1 MINTVER
8 GLPDLFK
15 AQAMETPDE
24 PAIVFGHERMSY
36 GQLDLTTDALGAYLR
51 DCGVSTDD
59 PVGIF
64 METCQ
69 EYIVASIGTLKAG
82 AAFMPMALD
91 SPEPLLRAIV
101 AESQPKVV
109 VTKSRYLSKLDGF
122 AGTHL
127 LTIDSDQS
135 WRSFCSDTCGNQ
147 ITGDGL
153 AFIPYTSGTTG
164 NPKGVM
170 LAGSSVISSYF
181 SRYKFSSYSV
191 GDRVAC
197 NIFFTWE
204 FLRPL
209 LKGGTVYVV
218 PDDIVFLPRSLT
230 AFISERRI
238 SEMLFT
244 PSLLQGVLNS
254 AELDIL
260 RAQLSSLRV
269 VWLNGEVV
277 PASLLKLALSVLP
290 DDARVFN
297 TYSISETHDVCTVE
311 LTNLCVDGMDVCPV
325 GFPMEGVT
333 VRVLPEGRSALTSNG
348 AGELFIGG
356 RGLAQGYLKRPD
368 LDSERFVRWNGE
380 KYYATG
386 DLAEIDESGMTT
398 IVGRDDSMV
407 KIRGY
412 SVYLG
417 AIEEALRNHCDVR
430 DAVVLA
436 ETEDETNKRLV
447 AYVVRSSQATWNVDA
462 KSGTSRDLR
471 RLLERYLPLYM
482 VPSRFM
488 ELDALPVNQQTGK
501 LERKSLPK
509 PRERTTVVEGRAP
522 LRKDSTA
529 AERHLALRELW
540 GEILDVARDS
550 LEDDWNFF
558 DLGGHSL
565 AGLELTL
572 GIEHTF
578 GIELS
583 GTEIYEH
590 PTISEL
596 AVYLEGRGSYM
607 ESRNSLGNDSVLAPE
622 ISPTDSVRTTR
633 LSEASSVLV
642 TGATGFLGA
651 FLLAELLRVTGQ
663 SARFYCLVRDRGSG
677 QGKPGNRVLET
688 LKFYGLFRPSMEGRI
703 VPVPGDIAQPQ
714 MGLENEKY
722 HELAEEID
730 LIFHCAASVNYAY
743 PYTVAKPHTVDGT
756 AEMLKFACTA
766 RTKTMQYISSNG
778 VFPGGDE
785 TPYLENNQIDVFVD
799 RMEGGYNQAKWVAE
813 KLVWSAVSRGLP
825 ACIFRPGNIGHHS
838 STGTVNPN
846 DFQSLI
852 IKACARSGC
861 APLAPDWRFEM
872 TPVDFLVTAIAKF
885 SDEST
890 HLGRVYNVVQQDPV
904 SADSVF
910 ALMESRGYVT
920 DRVSLCEWKSRLQ
933 EMADRED
940 DLELGVLVRSLDSV
954 EGYLSDTSSYDN
966 SQFSKALAEIGLTI
980 PTGSVEYVTRFLRE

>member
-1 MINTVER
+1 MNSVEH
-8 GLPDLFK
+8 GLHDLFRI
-15 AQAMETPDE
+15 QAMETPDE

-36 GQLDLTTDALGAYLR
+36 SQLDQATDVLGAYLR
-51 DCGVSTDD
+51 NCGVSTND

-64 METCQ
+64 METCP

-122 AGTHL
+122 AGTHIL
-127 LTIDSDQS
+127 SIDSDQS
-135 WRSFCSDTCGNQ
+135 WKSFDPAICGAHV
-147 ITGDGL
+147 TGDNL
-153 AFIPYTSGTTG
+153 VFIPYTSGTTG
-164 NPKGVM
+164 DPKGVM
-170 LAGSSVISSYF
+170 LPGSSVISSYF
-181 SRYKFSSYSV
+181 SRYKFSSYRV

-197 NIFFTWE
+197 NIFFAWE

-218 PDDIVFLPRSLT
+218 PDDVVFLPRSLS
-230 AFISERRI
+230 AFISEHRI

-254 AELDIL
+254 AEPEVL
-260 RAQLSSLRV
+260 RDQLSSLRV

-277 PASLLKLALSVLP
+277 PTSLLKLALSMLP

-311 LTNLCVDGMDVCPV
+311 LTDLWMDGMDVCPV
-325 GFPMEGVT
+325 GLPMEGVT
-333 VRVLPEGRSALTSNG
+333 VRVLPEGQFALASSG
-348 AGELFIGG
+348 AGELFISGQ
-356 RGLAQGYLKRPD
+356 GLARGYLKRPD
-368 LDSERFVRWNGE
+368 LNSERFVRRNGE
-380 KYYATG
+380 RYYSTG

-398 IVGRDDSMV
+398 IIGRDDSMV

-417 AIEEALRNHCDVR
+417 AIEETLRNCCDVR

-436 ETEDETNKRLV
+436 EAEDETNKRLM

-462 KSGTSRDLR
+462 KSGTSGDLR

-488 ELDALPVNQQTGK
+488 ELDDLPVNQQTGK
-501 LERKSLPK
+501 LDRKSLPK
-509 PRERTTVVEGRAP
+509 LRERRNRVEEITP
-522 LRKDSTA
+522 LSKDATA
-529 AERHLALRELW
+529 AERRWALRELW
-540 GEILDVARDS
+540 GEILDVERDS

-572 GIEHTF
+572 GIEQTF

-590 PTISEL
+590 PTIGEL
-596 AVYLEGRGSYM
+596 ATYLERRGSYM
-607 ESRNSLGNDSVLAPE
+607 ESKVSLANDSVLAPD
-622 ISPTDSVRTTR
+622 IMPTDSVRTTL

-651 FLLAELLRVTGQ
+651 FLLAELLHRTEQ
-663 SARFYCLVRDRGSG
+663 STRYYCLVRDRGSG

-688 LKFYGLFRPSMEGRI
+688 LKFYGLFRQSMEGRI
-703 VPVPGDIAQPQ
+703 IPVVGDVAQPQ
-714 MGLENEKY
+714 MGLAEEKY

-743 PYTVAKPHTVDGT
+743 PYSVAKPQN
-756 AEMLKFACTA
+756 L
-766 RTKTMQYISSNG
+766 
-778 VFPGGDE
+778 
-785 TPYLENNQIDVFVD
+785 
-799 RMEGGYNQAKWVAE
+799 
-813 KLVWSAVSRGLP
+813 
-825 ACIFRPGNIGHHS
+825 
-838 STGTVNPN
+838 
-846 DFQSLI
+846 
-852 IKACARSGC
+852 
-861 APLAPDWRFEM
+861 
-872 TPVDFLVTAIAKF
+872 
-885 SDEST
+885 
-890 HLGRVYNVVQQDPV
+890 
-904 SADSVF
+904 
-910 ALMESRGYVT
+910 
-920 DRVSLCEWKSRLQ
+920 
-933 EMADRED
+933 
-940 DLELGVLVRSLDSV
+940 
-954 EGYLSDTSSYDN
+954 LS
-966 SQFSKALAEIGLTI
+966 
-980 PTGSVEYVTRFLRE
+980 

>member
-1 MINTVER
+1 MNSVER
-8 GLPDLFK
+8 GLHDLFK
-15 AQAMETPDE
+15 TQAMETPDE
-24 PAIVFGHERMSY
+24 LAIVFGHERISY
-36 GQLDLTTDALGAYLR
+36 SQLDQATDVLGAYLQY
-51 DCGVSTDD
+51 CGVSTDD

-64 METCQ
+64 METCP

-91 SPEPLLRAIV
+91 SPQPLLCAIV

-122 AGTHL
+122 AGTHIL
-127 LTIDSDQS
+127 SIDSDQS
-135 WRSFCSDTCGNQ
+135 WRSFDAATCGTHVN
-147 ITGDGL
+147 GDSL
-153 AFIPYTSGTTG
+153 AFIPYTSGTSG
-164 NPKGVM
+164 DPKGVM
-170 LAGSSVISSYF
+170 LTASSVISSYF

-197 NIFFTWE
+197 NIFFAWE

-209 LKGGTVYVV
+209 LKGGTVYVI

-230 AFISERRI
+230 AFISEHRI

-254 AELDIL
+254 AELEVM

-277 PASLLKLALSVLP
+277 PTSLLKLALSVLP
-290 DDARVFN
+290 DAVRVFN

-311 LTNLCVDGMDVCPV
+311 LTDLCVDGMDVCPV
-325 GFPMEGVT
+325 GLPMDGVT
-333 VRVLPEGRSALTSNG
+333 VQVLPEGRFAFTSSG

-380 KYYATG
+380 TYYATG
-386 DLAEIDESGMTT
+386 DLAEIDVSGMTT
-398 IVGRDDSMV
+398 IIGRDDAMV

-436 ETEDETNKRLV
+436 ETEHETNKRLV
-447 AYVVRSSQATWNVDA
+447 AYVVRSSRATWNVDA
-462 KSGTSRDLR
+462 KSGTSGDLR

-488 ELDALPVNQQTGK
+488 ELDVLPVSQQTGK

-509 PRERTTVVEGRAP
+509 PRDRRTRVEERTP
-522 LRKDSTA
+522 LPKDATA

-540 GEILDVARDS
+540 GETLDIDRDS

-572 GIEHTF
+572 GIEQTF

-596 AVYLEGRGSYM
+596 AAYLERRGSYM
-607 ESRNSLGNDSVLAPE
+607 ESKVSLANDSVLAPE
-622 ISPTDSVRTTR
+622 ILPTGSVRTTR

-642 TGATGFLGA
+642 TGATGYLGA
-651 FLLAELLRVTGQ
+651 FLLAELLRTTGQ
-663 SARFYCLVRDRGSG
+663 STRYYCLVRDRASG
-677 QGKPGNRVLET
+677 HGKPGNRVLET
-688 LKFYGLFRPSMEGRI
+688 LKFYGLLRQSMEGRI
-703 VPVPGDIAQPQ
+703 VPVLGDISRPQ
-714 MGLENEKY
+714 MGLDSERY
-722 HELAEEID
+722 QELAEEID

-743 PYTVAKPHTVDGT
+743 PYAVAKPHTVDGT
-756 AEMLKFACTA
+756 SEALRFACTA
-766 RTKTMQYISSNG
+766 GTKTMQYISSNG

-785 TPYLENNQIDVFVD
+785 APYLENKQIDAFVD

-813 KLVWSAVSRGLP
+813 RLVWSAVSRGLP

-852 IKACARSGC
+852 IKACARSGS
-861 APLAPDWRFEM
+861 APLVPDWRFEM

-885 SDEST
+885 SNEAA
-890 HLGRVYNVVQQDPV
+890 HLGKVYNVVQEDPV
-904 SADSVF
+904 TADSVF
-910 ALMESRGYVT
+910 AHMENRGYVT
-920 DRVSLCEWKSRLQ
+920 DRVSLAEWKSRLQ
-933 EMADRED
+933 EMADRDD

-954 EGYLSDTSSYDN
+954 AGYLSDTSSYDI
-966 SQFSKALAEIGLTI
+966 SQFSKALAETGLTR
-980 PTGSVEYVTRFLRE
+980 PTGGVDYVTKFLRE